1 MTLEELLNQLEP
13 ISYDGLET
21 VKKFQLVLEEF
32 PALKENLIKE
42 LSQNKKWVEKASLEK
57 VFFVINDVRWKSNK
71 THFPDSTTLI
81 FIGTEATPVVSI
93 TLTGKSRS

>member
-1 MTLEELLNQLEP
+1 MTLEELLNRLEP

-32 PALKENLIKE
+32 PALKENLIKK

-57 VFFVINDVRWKSNK
+57 VFFLVNDVRWKSTK
-71 THFPDSTTLI
+71 TLFPNTIALI
-81 FIGTEATPVVSI
+81 FIGIEATPVVSI
-93 TLTGKSRS
+93 TLTEKSRS